1 MRLLVCGSRDF
12 EDQLLVT
19 QMIHSEYVK
28 ASDKSLPLTV
38 IEGGAKGADAMAHN
52 AAEHIQEIIRISFN
66 LDSDGNLNTEL
77 RHEQYPADWETH
89 GKAAGP
95 IRNKQMLDE
104 GKPDKVLAFINK
116 PLVESRGTKNMVE
129 IAEKAGLPVIIV
141 ETRNM

>member
-12 EDQLLVT
+12 ENQQVVWNSIST
-19 QMIHSEYVK
+19 IITSGAISNGEYDLK
-28 ASDKSLPLTV
+28 DWTI
-38 IEGGAKGADAMAHN
+38 IEGGASGADAL
-52 AAEHIQEIIRISFN
+52 AAKYGGYMDVNVE
-66 LDSDGNLNTEL
+66 T
-77 RHEQYPADWETH
+77 YPADWNAH

-95 IRNKQMLDE
+95 IRNQQMLDE

-116 PLVESRGTKNMVE
+116 PLVESRGTKHMVE